1 MSARAHHTAIVVR
14 DVGAS
19 LRFWRDAIGFD
30 VIMDSHFDGE
40 WPELFGV
47 QSRRLRSI
55 FLGDPERPSSG
66 IVELV
71 SFPAESGDAQPSHQP
86 GAIGF
91 FLISCYVDVGATLA
105 RLAALGLGGEPR
117 RITMPSPSG
126 GVPMAT
132 VIDPNGVLVELIGTS
147 A

>member
-19 LRFWRDAIGFD
+19 LRFWRDGIGFD
-30 VIMDSHFDGE
+30 VVMDSHFDGE

-47 QSRRLRSI
+47 KSRRLRSI
-55 FLGDPERPSSG
+55 FLGDPQQPETG

-71 SFPAESGDAQPSHQP
+71 TFPGEPGDAQPVAPP

-91 FLISCYVDVGATLA
+91 FLVSCYVDVGATLA

-117 RITMPSPSG
+117 RITMPTPNG

-132 VIDPNGVLVELIGTS
+132 VIDPNGVLVELIGTR